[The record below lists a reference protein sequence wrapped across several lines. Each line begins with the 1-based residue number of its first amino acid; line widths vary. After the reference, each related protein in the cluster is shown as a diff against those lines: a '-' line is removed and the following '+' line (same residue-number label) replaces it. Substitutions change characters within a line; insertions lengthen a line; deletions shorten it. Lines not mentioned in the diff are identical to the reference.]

1 MGGMISYILSDYNTT
16 IRARQAEQDEG
27 HDKRMNDHLFPI
39 FIKSIFLRV

>member
-27 HDKRMNDHLFPI
+27 SRG
-39 FIKSIFLRV
+39 IKSIVI